1 LPSRSPRTFPLPI
14 WGFCPLHYLCERSIQ
29 ELARSN
35 TRSLCG
41 ERHGHYGVNLR
52 SEYLSIGHGIAYTAA
67 WFAHARA
74 LHTAGLA
81 IISEADRMTVGA
93 DVRDPKVL
101 ALALL
106 CRTLSNMNGAT
117 LMVESGLIVEA
128 RTLTRC
134 CFENLLWIA
143 ELADKGAEFVIQM
156 VEDEVASRQGRGKMA
171 LSWSERLEEAAP
183 YEKGL
188 RESLERMSAKYPKSK
203 PIRYN
208 ELGKTQGIDNS
219 YMWYRLLSGDAAH
232 PSLSALS
239 RYFIRQPNNVLELAV
254 LPVPDTKD
262 EEDTLQFACQ
272 ATLGVCVATCQICTV
287 PNAYQ
292 TLSLLFD
299 EFIELAKGR

>member
-1 LPSRSPRTFPLPI
+1 MANDRK
-14 WGFCPLHYLCERSIQ
+14 
-29 ELARSN
+29 
-35 TRSLCG
+35 
-41 ERHGHYGVNLR
+41 
-52 SEYLSIGHGIAYTAA
+52 AA

-93 DVRDPKVL
+93 DVRDPKAL

-106 CRTLSNMNGAT
+106 SRTLSNMNGAT
-117 LMVESGLIVEA
+117 LMVETGLIVEA

-143 ELADKGAEFVIQM
+143 ELADRGAEFVTQM
-156 VEDEVASRQGRGKMA
+156 VEDEVVSRQGRGKMA

-188 RESLERMSAKYPKSK
+188 RESLKQMSAKYPKSK
-203 PIRYN
+203 PIRHSK
-208 ELGKTQGIDNS
+208 LGKTQGIDDS

-239 RYFIRQPNNVLELAV
+239 RYFVRQPNNVLELVV
-254 LPVPDTKD
+254 LPVPNTKE

-272 ATLGVCVATCQICTV
+272 ATLGVCVGTCQICTV
-287 PNAYQ
+287 PNAHQ
-292 TLSLLFD
+292 ALSPLFD
-299 EFIELAKGR
+299 EFIELAKRR

>member
-1 LPSRSPRTFPLPI
+1 MANDRK
-14 WGFCPLHYLCERSIQ
+14 
-29 ELARSN
+29 
-35 TRSLCG
+35 
-41 ERHGHYGVNLR
+41 
-52 SEYLSIGHGIAYTAA
+52 AA

-81 IISEADRMTVGA
+81 IIREADRMTVGA

-101 ALALL
+101 ALSLL
-106 CRTLSNMNGAT
+106 CRTLSNTNGAT
-117 LMVESGLIVEA
+117 VLVEAGLIVEA

-143 ELADKGAEFVIQM
+143 ELADKGAEFVTQM
-156 VEDEVASRQGRGKMA
+156 VEDEVASRQGRGRMA

-203 PIRYN
+203 PIRYS
-208 ELGKTQGIDNS
+208 ELGKTQGIDDS

-232 PSLSALS
+232 RSLSALS
-239 RYFIRQPNNVLELAV
+239 RYFVRQPNNVLELVV
-254 LPVPDTKD
+254 LPVPNTKE

-287 PNAYQ
+287 PNAHQ
-292 TLSLLFD
+292 ALSPLFD